1 MEMTGCSQNFARFGA
16 YGVCGREER
25 SQLNLWGSV
34 MRKFKIGTGPML
46 AVVLALSSVSYV
58 ATAYVAQLEPE
69 IQMQTSLPLARI

>member
-1 MEMTGCSQNFARFGA
+1 
-16 YGVCGREER
+16 
-25 SQLNLWGSV
+25 

-69 IQMQTSLPLARI
+69 VQMQTSLPLARI